1 MDSQNFFALE
11 LGNECKISRIVDGQR
26 KFLKKNP
33 NCKLSPKSWYRTH
46 IKVEQSRIRVLLGTD
61 DEDLTVVID
70 YEGDLPIEQGTFG
83 LHTFKQKAAFHQI

>member
-1 MDSQNFFALE
+1 M
-11 LGNECKISRIVDGQR
+11 
-26 KFLKKNP
+26 KKNP

-61 DEDLTVVID
+61 DEDLTVIID

-83 LHTFKQKAAFHQI
+83 LHTFKQKAAFHQIQLVPLADYTPTAGEIKYD